1 MVCILFDLGILSLLN
16 TLIEKMFQFFP
27 NLVDK
32 VASESGALFLGGRP
46 VFIDN
51 SNEGL
56 AKSLFGTEKAGQDLA
71 SIEMG

>member
-1 MVCILFDLGILSLLN
+1 
-16 TLIEKMFQFFP
+16 MFQFFP

>member
-1 MVCILFDLGILSLLN
+1 
-16 TLIEKMFQFFP
+16 LIEKLFEFFP

-32 VASESGALFLGGRP
+32 VESETGALFQGGRP

-56 AKSLFGTEKAGQDLA
+56 AKALFGTEKEEDLS